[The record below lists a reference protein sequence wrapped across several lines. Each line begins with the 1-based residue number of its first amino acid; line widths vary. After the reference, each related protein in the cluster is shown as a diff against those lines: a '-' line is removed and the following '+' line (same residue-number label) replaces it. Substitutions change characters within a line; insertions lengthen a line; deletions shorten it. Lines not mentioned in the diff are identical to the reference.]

1 MNLKGKKGIIL
12 GIANQKSI
20 AWGCAKALKDA
31 GADFG
36 VTFLNEAL
44 EKRVRPLAAEIS
56 ADFVVECDA
65 TNSDHL
71 EKLALKA
78 KETYGEIDFIIHSVA
93 YANKEAL
100 SYPVSNCSKENFEE
114 AMSISAWSL
123 LGICG
128 ACKNIIK
135 PGGSVVTMTYYGSTK
150 VIQNYGIMG
159 VAKAALEAEVRYLAQ
174 ELGETEIRVNAL
186 SAGPIR
192 TLAAAGIKGFK
203 GYLDDVAERSAIRK
217 NVSTDEVG
225 SSCSFLVSDNSR
237 GITGQIIYVD
247 QGFSSLG

>member
-1 MNLKGKKGIIL
+1 MHLKGKKGIIL

-20 AWGCAKALKDA
+20 AWGCAKALKEA

-36 VTFLNEAL
+36 VTFLNQAL
-44 EKRVRPLAAEIS
+44 EKRVRPLATEIS

-65 TNSDHL
+65 TNNQHL
-71 EKLALKA
+71 DRLAAKA
-78 KETYGEIDFIIHSVA
+78 QEIYGEIDFIIHSVA

-100 SYPVSNCSKENFEE
+100 SHPVSHCSKENFLE

-128 ACKNIIK
+128 ALKDIMT

-159 VAKAALEAEVRYLAQ
+159 VAKAALEAEVRYLAE
-174 ELGETEIRVNAL
+174 ELGEKSIRVNAL

-203 GYLDDVAERSAIRK
+203 GHLEEVAQRSAIKK
-217 NVSTDEVG
+217 NVSIEEVG
-225 SSCSFLVSDNSR
+225 SSCKFLISDSSL
-237 GITGQIIYVD
+237 GITGQVIYVD
-247 QGFSSLG
+247 QGFSTLG

>member
-1 MNLKGKKGIIL
+1 MNLTGKKGIIL

-20 AWGCAKALKDA
+20 AWGCARALKEA

-44 EKRVRPLAAEIS
+44 EKRVRPLATEIG

-71 EKLALKA
+71 QSLAKTAEK
-78 KETYGEIDFIIHSVA
+78 TYGKIDFIIHSVA
-93 YANKEAL
+93 YANKESL
-100 SYPVSNCSKENFEE
+100 SQPVSQCSRESFEE

-123 LGICG
+123 LGVCG
-128 ACKNIIK
+128 ACKEIMHD
-135 PGGSVVTMTYYGSTK
+135 GGAVVTMSYYGSSK
-150 VIQNYGIMG
+150 AIPNYGIMG
-159 VAKAALEAEVRYLAQ
+159 VAKAALEAEVRYLAA
-174 ELGETEIRVNAL
+174 ELGERNIRVNAI

-192 TLAAAGIKGFK
+192 TLAAAGIQGFK
-203 GYLDDVAERSAIRK
+203 GFLDEVSARSAIHR
-217 NVSTDEVG
+217 NVTTEEVG
-225 SSCSFLVSDNSR
+225 SSCAYLVDDASR

-247 QGFSSLG
+247 LGFSALG